1 MDNSLH
7 LGSAS
12 KETAMKY
19 NKSQAKDAS
28 RAHFRGIWA
37 AITTPFTSALELDE
51 AGLRANM
58 RYLTGT
64 LRVDGVFC
72 TGVMGEYW
80 SLTKEERKRIVEIVV
95 EEARGKCG
103 VIAQTGS
110 TSAHETIELTRHAEA
125 AGADFVILMTPVY
138 PHTDEDMVY
147 DWFSFVASRVNIG
160 IWLFDTPYSGRP
172 AISPAMTARLAQIE
186 NICGA
191 KIARPLEH
199 YLAVQKLCGDKIVMS
214 SPSETDFL
222 MMIRDHGQRVH
233 QSSASPYLMQTAA
246 WQPMRDY
253 AELALRGQFTEA
265 AAISETLTPLRAV
278 AKRWLHG
285 RWHDTHILPIAAIK
299 AWSEMLG
306 MAAGPVRTP
315 LLQMTEQERRTM
327 RTEIEASGLLA
338 RTREPAVA

>member
-1 MDNSLH
+1 VNY
-7 LGSAS
+7 
-12 KETAMKY
+12 K
-19 NKSQAKDAS
+19 KSQAKDAS
-28 RAHFRGIWA
+28 RAQFRGIWA
-37 AITTPFTSALELDE
+37 AITTPFTADLALDE

-72 TGVMGEYW
+72 TGVMGEFW
-80 SLTKEERKRIVEIVV
+80 SLTKEERKRIVEIVA

-110 TSAHETIELTRHAEA
+110 TSAHETVELTRHAEQ
-125 AGADFVILMTPVY
+125 AGADFVIMMTPFY
-138 PHTDEDMVY
+138 PHTDEAMVY
-147 DWFSFVASRVNIG
+147 DWFDFVAARVNIG

-172 AISPAMTARLAQIE
+172 AISPATTARLAQIE

-199 YLAVQKLCGDKIVMS
+199 YLAVQKLCGDRIVMS
-214 SPSETDFL
+214 SPSENDFL
-222 MMIRDHGQRVH
+222 MMMREHGQRVH
-233 QSSASPYLMQTAA
+233 QSSASPYLVQTAS

-253 AELALRGQFTEA
+253 TELALQGRFDEA
-265 AAISETLTPLRAV
+265 AKISGTLTAARAV

-285 RWHDTHILPIAAIK
+285 RWHDTHVLPIAAIK

-306 MAAGPVRTP
+306 MAGGPVRTP
-315 LLQMTEQERRTM
+315 LLQMSAEDRRAM
-327 RTEIEASGLLA
+327 RDEIAATGLLA
-338 RTREPAVA
+338 GQRQAAVA

>member
-1 MDNSLH
+1 
-7 LGSAS
+7 
-12 KETAMKY
+12 
-19 NKSQAKDAS
+19 
-28 RAHFRGIWA
+28 
-37 AITTPFTSALELDE
+37 
-51 AGLRANM
+51 
-58 RYLTGT
+58 
-64 LRVDGVFC
+64 
-72 TGVMGEYW
+72 
-80 SLTKEERKRIVEIVV
+80 
-95 EEARGKCG
+95 
-103 VIAQTGS
+103 
-110 TSAHETIELTRHAEA
+110 
-125 AGADFVILMTPVY
+125 
-138 PHTDEDMVY
+138 MVY

-253 AELALRGQFTEA
+253 AELALRGQYTEA
-265 AAISETLTPLRAV
+265 AAISDTLTPLRAV

-285 RWHDTHILPIAAIK
+285 RSHDTHVLPIAAIK
-299 AWSEMLG
+299 ALVG
-306 MAAGPVRTP
+306 NAGDGGGPVRDAASADDRAGAADHARRDRSDRPAWRARASRRSRSGRP
-315 LLQMTEQERRTM
+315 LPFALRRNATMTYRV
-327 RTEIEASGLLA
+327 A
-338 RTREPAVA
+338 RAGIAAACC

>member
-1 MDNSLH
+1 MNY
-7 LGSAS
+7 
-12 KETAMKY
+12 ER
-19 NKSQAKDAS
+19 SQAKDAS

-37 AITTPFTSALELDE
+37 AITTPFTSTLEIDE
-51 AGLRANM
+51 AGLRQNM

-64 LRVDGVFC
+64 LHVDGVFC

-80 SLTKEERKRIVEIVV
+80 SLTKEERKRIIEIVV

-110 TSAHETIELTRHAEA
+110 TSAHETIELTRHAEN

-138 PHTDEDMVY
+138 PYTDESMVY

-172 AISPAMTARLAQIE
+172 AISPATTARLAQID

-199 YLAVQKLCGDKIVMS
+199 YLAVQKLCGDQIVLS

-233 QSSASPYLMQTAA
+233 QSSASPYLMQTAS

-253 AELALRGQFTEA
+253 AEHALKGEFAQA
-265 AAISETLTPLRAV
+265 AAISETLTDLRAV

-285 RWHDTHILPIAAIK
+285 AWHETHILPIAAIK

-306 MAAGPVRTP
+306 MAGGPVRTP
-315 LLQMTEQERRTM
+315 LLEMGSEERRAM
-327 RTEIEASGLLA
+327 RADIEATGLLT
-338 RTREPAVA
+338 RRREPAVA

>member
-1 MDNSLH
+1 MEY
-7 LGSAS
+7 AR
-12 KETAMKY
+12 
-19 NKSQAKDAS
+19 SQAKDAS

-37 AITTPFTSALELDE
+37 AITTPFTPTLAIDE
-51 AGLRANM
+51 AGLRQNM
-58 RYLTGT
+58 RYLTDT
-64 LRVDGVFC
+64 LHVDGVFC

-95 EEARGKCG
+95 DEARGKCG
-103 VIAQTGS
+103 VIAQTGG
-110 TSAHETIELTRHAEA
+110 TSAHETVELTRHAEA

-138 PHTDEDMVY
+138 PFTTEDMVY
-147 DWFSFVASRVNIG
+147 DWFSFVASRVDIG

-172 AISPAMTARLAQIE
+172 AISPEMTARLAQID

-199 YLAVQKLCGDKIVMS
+199 YLAVQKLCGDQIVLS

-233 QSSASPYLMQTAA
+233 QSSASPYLMQTAH

-253 AELALRGQFTEA
+253 AELALNGEFAQA
-265 AAISETLTPLRAV
+265 AAIAETLNPLRTV

-285 RWHDTHILPIAAIK
+285 AWHDTHILPIAAIK
-299 AWSEMLG
+299 AWSEVLG
-306 MAAGPVRTP
+306 MAGGPVRTP
-315 LLQMTEQERRTM
+315 LLQMSEQERRTM
-327 RTEIEASGLLA
+327 RTEIEATGLLT
-338 RTREPAVA
+338 RGREPAVA

>member
-1 MDNSLH
+1 MNY
-7 LGSAS
+7 
-12 KETAMKY
+12 K
-19 NKSQAKDAS
+19 KSQAKDAS
-28 RAHFRGIWA
+28 RAAFRGIWA

-51 AGLRANM
+51 AGLRRNM

-72 TGVMGEYW
+72 TGVMGEFW
-80 SLTKEERKRIVEIVV
+80 SLTKEERKRVVEIVV

-125 AGADFVILMTPVY
+125 AGADFVIMMTPFY
-138 PHTDEDMVY
+138 PHTDEAMVY
-147 DWFSFVASRVNIG
+147 DWFAFVASRVDIG

-172 AISPAMTARLAQIE
+172 AISPETTARIAAIE

-191 KIARPLEH
+191 KIARPLAH
-199 YLAVQKLCGDKIVMS
+199 YLAVQRLCGEAIVLS

-222 MMIRDHGQRVH
+222 MMMREHGQRVH
-233 QSSASPYLMQTAA
+233 QSSASPYLVQTGTR
-246 WQPMRDY
+246 QPMREY
-253 AELALRGQFTEA
+253 AELALNGRFAEA
-265 AAISETLTPLRAV
+265 QAISDTLKPVRQV
-278 AKRWLHG
+278 AHRWLHG
-285 RWHDTHILPIAAIK
+285 RWHDTHVLPIAAIK

-315 LLQMTEQERRTM
+315 LLQMTEQEKRAM
-327 RTEIEASGLLA
+327 RTEIEATGLLA
-338 RTREPAVA
+338 AQKEPAVA